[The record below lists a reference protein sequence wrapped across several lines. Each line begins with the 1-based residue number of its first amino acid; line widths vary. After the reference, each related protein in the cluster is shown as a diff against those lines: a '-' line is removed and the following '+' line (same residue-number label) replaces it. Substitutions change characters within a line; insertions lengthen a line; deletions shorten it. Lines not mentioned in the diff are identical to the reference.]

1 MAVHNKVGTFHHDGR
16 AKLTTW
22 IFEIAKNRA
31 IDYHRASSHLETEL
45 THDIPQRSPAT
56 RSSRV
61 SRNSPQLEWLI
72 AQLNGFSDEDQ
83 QLLKWRALEIPYSQ
97 IAQWLGLTEGNAR
110 VRHKRAMQK
119 LLSKAKS
126 VVDIPKG
133 AVRS

>member
-1 MAVHNKVGTFHHDGR
+1 MAVHNKIGTFHHDRR

-45 THDIPQRSPAT
+45 TYDIPQKSPLTGNAH
-56 RSSRV
+56 V
-61 SRNSPQLEWLI
+61 SRNSPQLDWLI
-72 AQLNGFSDEDQ
+72 AQLNELSEDDR

-97 IAQWLGLTEGNAR
+97 LAEWLGLTEGNAR

-119 LLSKAKS
+119 LLSKAKN
-126 VVDIPKG
+126 VVDVPKG